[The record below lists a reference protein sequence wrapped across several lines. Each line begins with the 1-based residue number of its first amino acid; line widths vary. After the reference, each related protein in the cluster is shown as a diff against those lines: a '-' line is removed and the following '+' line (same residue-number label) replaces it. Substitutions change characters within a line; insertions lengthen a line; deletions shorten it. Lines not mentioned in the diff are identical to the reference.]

1 MKIHRDINGIRVS
14 FDLTDDEIVEWV
26 SAKSIDERVVFFKK
40 LAKSDL
46 KSFLEILQILD
57 IFNLLK
63 LDKK

>member
-63 LDKK
+63 PYKK